1 MFPGPRLETS
11 RTKDREQDPIT
22 LSLLDRLTTDS
33 LQPHSGRG
41 DRMRELKAS
50 LCRDLTGLL
59 NTRRAEQDFD
69 SAYEESANSILTFG
83 IMDFTAFN
91 LRNRIDQETVRLS
104 IERSIRRFEPRLTNV
119 SVTVEDTDPARPM
132 LRFEISAVIR
142 INSYS
147 EDVRFNA
154 ALYRDSRRVSVSGGN
169 A

>member
-1 MFPGPRLETS
+1 MFPGPRLETT
-11 RTKDREQDPIT
+11 RINDREQDPVA
-22 LSLLDRLTTDS
+22 LSLLDRLTSDS
-33 LQPHSGRG
+33 PQKRAARG

-50 LCRDLTGLL
+50 LCRDLTALL

-69 SAYEESANSILTFG
+69 PAFEESANSILTFG

-91 LRNRIDQETVRLS
+91 LRNRIDQDTVRLS
-104 IERSIRRFEPRLTNV
+104 IERSIRRFEPRLSNV
-119 SVTVEDTDPARPM
+119 SVTVQDTDPVRPM

-142 INSYS
+142 INGYS
-147 EDVRFNA
+147 EDVCFDA

>member
-1 MFPGPRLETS
+1 MFPGPRLETN
-11 RTKDREQDPIT
+11 RTKDREQDPIA

-33 LQPHSGRG
+33 LQRRSGRG

-69 SAYEESANSILTFG
+69 PAYEESANSILTFG

-147 EDVRFNA
+147 EDVRFDA

>member
-1 MFPGPRLETS
+1 
-11 RTKDREQDPIT
+11 
-22 LSLLDRLTTDS
+22 
-33 LQPHSGRG
+33 
-41 DRMRELKAS
+41 MRELKAS

-59 NTRRAEQDFD
+59 NTRGAEQDFD
-69 SAYEESANSILTFG
+69 SAYEQSANSILTFG

>member
-1 MFPGPRLETS
+1 MFPGPRLENG
-11 RTKDREQDPIT
+11 RMKDREQD
-22 LSLLDRLTTDS
+22 LVASVLDRLRSDS
-33 LQPHSGRG
+33 PQTRAGRG
-41 DRMRELKAS
+41 DPMRELKAS
-50 LCRDLTGLL
+50 LCRDLTALL

-69 SAYEESANSILTFG
+69 AAFEESANSILTFG

-142 INSYS
+142 INGYS
-147 EDVRFNA
+147 EDVYFDA

-169 A
+169 S